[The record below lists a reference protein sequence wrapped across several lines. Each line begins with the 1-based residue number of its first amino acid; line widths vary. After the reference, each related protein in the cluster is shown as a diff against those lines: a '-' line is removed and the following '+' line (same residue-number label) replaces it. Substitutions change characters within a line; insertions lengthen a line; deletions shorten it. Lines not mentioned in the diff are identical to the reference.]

1 MTEKMK
7 TTAPL
12 SSVGADG
19 AQPQLKNHSEIIANE
34 TAQIN
39 LQAAQN
45 PEKSGDGGLQTVSM
59 TELYDTVSRR
69 ERRLWMVFSM
79 AALISLWVRR
89 KLENRSLWGSLPIMW
104 QWGFL
109 CGIIPSERGRYCI
122 WHWKMIMRGFSG
134 GSPVCLVWNVR
145 ITCILRHRQRH

>member
-45 PEKSGDGGLQTVSM
+45 PEKSGNGRLQTVSM
-59 TELYDTVSRR
+59 TELYDTVYPPRTPIVDGF
-69 ERRLWMVFSM
+69 LYGGTYLFVGFPKWG
-79 AALISLWVRR
+79 
-89 KLENRSLWGSLPIMW
+89 NRSLWGSLPIMW

-134 GSPVCLVWNVR
+134 GSPVCLAWNVR
-145 ITCILRHRQRH
+145 ITYILRHRQRH